1 MKQEEEIFARL
12 VREHKSTIYTVCYMF
27 SKDED
32 EVQDL
37 FQEPLINMWK
47 GMGGFRE
54 ESKIDTW
61 IYRVALNT
69 CLTQERKKKREVKKV
84 PLNMDVNYFE
94 DNDANAKQARILH
107 QRISQLAYVDR
118 ALVMLWLDGMS
129 YDEMGAVVGISA
141 QNVATKLFRIKEQLK
156 KMKYGRTVFQRNAP
170 ANGGTQGAAG
180 QAGDCQRPP
189 DSRNHEGQEKG
200 HQQHEEYVLY
210 LCCHCF
216 YLLPAQL
223 LHTYMELDLHSGHSP
238 HADLLSGCNGIYP
251 PSCG

>member
-1 MKQEEEIFARL
+1 MMKQEEEIFARL

-37 FQEPLINMWK
+37 FQETLINMWK

-141 QNVATKLFRIKEQLK
+141 QNMATKLFRIKEQLK
-156 KMKYGRTVFQRNAP
+156 KM
-170 ANGGTQGAAG
+170 
-180 QAGDCQRPP
+180 
-189 DSRNHEGQEKG
+189 
-200 HQQHEEYVLY
+200 
-210 LCCHCF
+210 
-216 YLLPAQL
+216 
-223 LHTYMELDLHSGHSP
+223 
-238 HADLLSGCNGIYP
+238 
-251 PSCG
+251 

>member
-1 MKQEEEIFARL
+1 MMKQEEEIFARL

-37 FQEPLINMWK
+37 FQETLINMWK
-47 GMGGFRE
+47 GIDSFRE

-84 PLNMDVNYFE
+84 PLNMDVNFFE
-94 DNDANAKQARILH
+94 ENDAKAKQARILH

-129 YDEMGAVVGISA
+129 YDEIGAVVGISA
-141 QNVATKLFRIKEQLK
+141 QNVAVKLFRIKEQLK
-156 KMKYGRTVFQRNAP
+156 KM
-170 ANGGTQGAAG
+170 
-180 QAGDCQRPP
+180 
-189 DSRNHEGQEKG
+189 
-200 HQQHEEYVLY
+200 
-210 LCCHCF
+210 
-216 YLLPAQL
+216 
-223 LHTYMELDLHSGHSP
+223 
-238 HADLLSGCNGIYP
+238 
-251 PSCG
+251 